1 MWLNINSLVRFSE
14 ICRWVGFWHG
24 DCSES
29 VRLYFC
35 RTARARMHGRA
46 LIHLSLATVAF
57 CYATPALADNVH
69 VCDISQYASCSGA
82 DAMRLYG
89 SLPQQVWVFGTANA
103 NETLYIAV
111 LTPKSDLS
119 GNFAS
124 GGNLWAAL
132 GVSPTQNFPNFA
144 STVSQEQL
152 ATGMTPLSFGATSFP
167 VNGMP
172 WTGTVTAGQSVTLPN
187 GPIGTIYIAYI
198 LDSNG
203 NLVAVSPW
211 SSSMIFVPEPS
222 TVMLLGVGLLA
233 LSVLGFRRFVSS

>member
-1 MWLNINSLVRFSE
+1 ML
-14 ICRWVGFWHG
+14 
-24 DCSES
+24 
-29 VRLYFC
+29 
-35 RTARARMHGRA
+35 GRA
-46 LIHLSLATVAF
+46 LILLSLATLVF
-57 CYATPALADNVH
+57 CYGTPALADNIH
-69 VCDISQYASCSGA
+69 LCDISQYTSCNAGNA
-82 DAMRLYG
+82 IAVYG

-103 NETLYIAV
+103 SETLYIAV

-124 GGNLWAAL
+124 GGSLSAAL

-152 ATGMTPLSFGATSFP
+152 ATGMTPLSFSATSFP
-167 VNGMP
+167 VNGMR

-187 GPIGTIYIAYI
+187 GPIGAIYIAYL

-203 NLVAVSPW
+203 NLVGVSPW

-233 LSVLGFRRFVSS
+233 LSALGFRRFVSS